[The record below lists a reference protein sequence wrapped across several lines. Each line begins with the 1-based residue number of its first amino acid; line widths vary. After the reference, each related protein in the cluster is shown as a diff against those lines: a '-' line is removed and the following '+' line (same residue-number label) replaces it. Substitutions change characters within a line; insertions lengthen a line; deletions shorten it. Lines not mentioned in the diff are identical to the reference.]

1 MATYGLTPQ
10 GFIQKRLPEI
20 LQDKRTKTIQL
31 FQDMVEPGDI
41 VDVGESSLL
50 GRLIAIDAETDSII
64 WETMQD
70 VYSALDPNSATGAS
84 LDNVVAYGAITR
96 QKASPSVASMLM
108 YGNSGVVIPQG
119 SSMRSVTT
127 NTEYQTTAQITLSP
141 VRASGVGIVIST
153 VSNNTIYKV
162 TYQNGS
168 FSVTVTYT
176 SSANASKSE
185 ILYGIKSVI
194 DSAHPALV
202 ADIVGEILTLYKS
215 EIFEFSDFSV
225 TSNMQ
230 IIKCANVVQAVASE
244 TGPVLNEAN
253 TITNILT
260 PILGWDSATNPLAAS
275 LGSNTETDEE
285 LRLRFRNS
293 KAVRANNLIES
304 LYSSL
309 YEIPEVSS
317 VQVYENYTDSIDEKG
332 VLPHSFK
339 TVVLGGDSQLIA
351 SAIWKNKP
359 VGIGTVGTTMV
370 TVLDSYSTPH
380 EIAFVRPSPVPV
392 YINLQLTTFPDFP
405 SDGVEQIKSE
415 LVSYFQDNFGV
426 GKEIIYSRLYTPINS
441 VRGHQIVSLN
451 IGIDPNVLGTGN
463 IQVPFDGIS
472 SLSTANIN
480 VYT

>member
-31 FQDMVEPGDI
+31 FQDMVEPGDV

-50 GRLIAIDAETDSII
+50 GRLIAIDAETDSIV

-153 VSNNTIYKV
+153 VSNSTIYKV

-260 PILGWDSATNPLAAS
+260 PVLGWDSATNPLAAS

-317 VQVYENYTDSIDEKG
+317 VQVY
-332 VLPHSFK
+332 
-339 TVVLGGDSQLIA
+339 
-351 SAIWKNKP
+351 
-359 VGIGTVGTTMV
+359 
-370 TVLDSYSTPH
+370 
-380 EIAFVRPSPVPV
+380 
-392 YINLQLTTFPDFP
+392 
-405 SDGVEQIKSE
+405 
-415 LVSYFQDNFGV
+415 
-426 GKEIIYSRLYTPINS
+426 
-441 VRGHQIVSLN
+441 
-451 IGIDPNVLGTGN
+451 
-463 IQVPFDGIS
+463 
-472 SLSTANIN
+472 
-480 VYT
+480 